1 MPDEID
7 NAQDHIERTMAAA
20 IEAQRSKKDEIPP
33 CGKCYNCGEPL
44 DSELFK
50 FCDTSCRD
58 DFQRREKHG
67 K

>member
-7 NAQDHIERTMAAA
+7 AAQDHIERTMAATLA
-20 IEAQRSKKDEIPP
+20 AQRNKPDTMPP

-44 DSELFK
+44 ESDLFR
-50 FCDTSCRD
+50 FCDTYCRD
-58 DFQRREKHG
+58 DFQLRSRHG